1 MKKIKDFTILCCLM
15 FMAVAAQAQ
24 SISGKLVDEQQQ
36 SLAYANIVIQL
47 SDSTFV
53 SGTTSDEKGS
63 FRLTKVQSGDYRLV
77 ISAVGYKTLYIELQG
92 FNRTTDLGTLT
103 ISEASEWMDEVT
115 VTASTV
121 VKKIDKQIVFPTEN
135 QLKQSSS
142 GYDLLAKLM
151 LPDLQIDPIQNRIAT
166 MDGGGVEVR
175 INDVKATQAQISS
188 LRPSEVVRIEYIDN
202 PGVRYGDSQ
211 IQVVIN
217 YIVKRQSAGIAG
229 GIQGM
234 NAVSTGFGNDNIYV
248 KANVGKSEFGL
259 DYFVSYRDYDTRYMD
274 GYDRFTFPDGTRHE
288 RELELVVVPFGYVQQ
303 TFEASYNLTEPDK
316 YVFNVLFIDE
326 MFDTDKQ
333 DHSQRVVETG
343 KPDLTFFKHVE
354 DHNHTPA
361 LDIYYSRQLPRKQK
375 ITLNAVGTYIGTDY
389 LYDYK
394 EWETEDDILSHYA
407 YSTDGKRYSLIGEGI
422 YSKECKHTVLT
433 AGVKGNTAYTE
444 NFYTGTNDKNL
455 RMHNNSIYG
464 YVQLQ
469 GKWNKLSYVVGA
481 GIQRQAFSESD
492 NRFSFVSFR
501 PSVSLSYPV
510 FKNAQLRYSFFIT
523 PYTPSLS
530 QLSDIIQQN
539 NNLEITRGNR
549 DLNPYR
555 VYSNRLTFS
564 WNTKPVNVQLS
575 GGYSYYHRPI
585 LTDIRPI
592 QTEDDSYLVEYA
604 SVNGKEHHSANARLT
619 VTWKVIPDF
628 LTISGYGGV
637 NWYRSVGTDF
647 RNEYTAWSMGMTLNA
662 NYKQFSLVAGA
673 NTRPVSLYGYYLHY
687 GEKYSYA
694 QLTYNLNKNFSA
706 GVACLYP
713 FTPSGWTGGN
723 RIMGN
728 TYVQKK
734 NWTHIKDNGN
744 MFCLYFNWK
753 FNSGRKHQSGRKT
766 LSNSDRDSGIVK

>member
-1 MKKIKDFTILCCLM
+1 M
-15 FMAVAAQAQ
+15 
-24 SISGKLVDEQQQ
+24 
-36 SLAYANIVIQL
+36 
-47 SDSTFV
+47 
-53 SGTTSDEKGS
+53 
-63 FRLTKVQSGDYRLV
+63 
-77 ISAVGYKTLYIELQG
+77 
-92 FNRTTDLGTLT
+92 
-103 ISEASEWMDEVT
+103 
-115 VTASTV
+115 
-121 VKKIDKQIVFPTEN
+121 
-135 QLKQSSS
+135 
-142 GYDLLAKLM
+142 
-151 LPDLQIDPIQNRIAT
+151 
-166 MDGGGVEVR
+166 
-175 INDVKATQAQISS
+175 
-188 LRPSEVVRIEYIDN
+188 
-202 PGVRYGDSQ
+202 
-211 IQVVIN
+211 
-217 YIVKRQSAGIAG
+217 
-229 GIQGM
+229 
-234 NAVSTGFGNDNIYV
+234 
-248 KANVGKSEFGL
+248 
-259 DYFVSYRDYDTRYMD
+259 
-274 GYDRFTFPDGTRHE
+274 
-288 RELELVVVPFGYVQQ
+288 
-303 TFEASYNLTEPDK
+303 
-316 YVFNVLFIDE
+316 
-326 MFDTDKQ
+326 
-333 DHSQRVVETG
+333 
-343 KPDLTFFKHVE
+343 TFFKHIE

-394 EWETEDDILSHYA
+394 EWETEEDILSHYA

-422 YSKECKHTVLT
+422 YSKEWKHTVLT

-469 GKWNKLSYVVGA
+469 GKWNRLSYVVGA

-530 QLSDIIQQN
+530 QLSDITQQN

-604 SVNGKEHHSANARLT
+604 SVNGKEHHSVNARLN

-637 NWYRSVGTDF
+637 NWYRSVGADF
-647 RNEYTAWSMGMTLNA
+647 RNEYTAWSMGMTMNA

-694 QLTYNLNKNFSA
+694 QLTYNLNRNFSA

-713 FTPSGWTGGN
+713 FTPSGWTSGN
-723 RIMGN
+723 RITGN